1 MKSEVVKIKRESEK
15 TLKEEEQFHQNIII
29 QSRKFNLEYKEI
41 MGCCYSRKT
50 RKIKRVDAN
59 ETQQKNRQFDVQTR
73 YDILSTSNQNTGNG
87 YGLQDTSYIE
97 ETFIEVGMR
106 WKSSSKFVK
115 VEPSQQAELET

>member
-1 MKSEVVKIKRESEK
+1 
-15 TLKEEEQFHQNIII
+15 
-29 QSRKFNLEYKEI
+29 

-50 RKIKRVDAN
+50 RKIKRVDVN
-59 ETQQKNRQFDVQTR
+59 ENCPEMKEEEELNDLRYRLEALLDKQKKP
-73 YDILSTSNQNTGNG
+73 SNQNTGNG
-87 YGLQDTSYIE
+87 CGSQDMSYIE

>member
-1 MKSEVVKIKRESEK
+1 
-15 TLKEEEQFHQNIII
+15 
-29 QSRKFNLEYKEI
+29 

-50 RKIKRVDAN
+50 CKIKRVDAN

>member
-1 MKSEVVKIKRESEK
+1 
-15 TLKEEEQFHQNIII
+15 
-29 QSRKFNLEYKEI
+29 

-59 ETQQKNRQFDVQTR
+59 ETQQKK
-73 YDILSTSNQNTGNG
+73 SSNQNTGNG
-87 YGLQDTSYIE
+87 YGLQDASYIE